1 MRLEEIIFLNYSK
14 LNETDLLIWKYITTN
29 KEYCSQISI
38 NELAEKC
45 NVSRTTITRFVKKLD
60 LKGFSEFKV
69 LLSWELEKVN
79 VIEDQSFGIACD
91 SIIKYVEDQKNK
103 DYDSLCKLLYESKMI
118 YVYGSGDIQN
128 VVAKQIK
135 RMFLSCQ
142 EIIYDFEGR
151 TFDDS
156 FYNIVNENDVM
167 ILISLSG
174 NNENVLNIAR
184 RLKLIGTKIISIT
197 EFKNSTLTNLSDESI
212 YISATNISFLQ
223 THPSYKLT
231 MLYFILIELLFI
243 KYSIYKR
250 HRMITEGIDCK
261 L

>member
-1 MRLEEIIFLNYSK
+1 MRLEEMIFFNYNK
-14 LNETDLLIWKYITTN
+14 LNDTDLLIWKYITAN
-29 KEYCSQISI
+29 KKHCSKMSI
-38 NELAEKC
+38 NELVMKC
-45 NVSRTTITRFVKKLD
+45 NVSRATITRFVKKLD

-69 LLSWELEKVN
+69 LLSWESEKVH
-79 VIEDQSFGIACD
+79 VIENQSFDIACN

-103 DYDSLCKLLYESKMI
+103 DYDALCKLLYESRTI
-118 YVYGSGDIQN
+118 YAYGSGDIQN

-156 FYNIVNENDVM
+156 FYNIVSKNDVM
-167 ILISLSG
+167 IIISLSG
-174 NNENVLNIAR
+174 ENENTLNIAR

-197 EFKNSTLTNLSDESI
+197 EFKNNTLTDLSDESI

-223 THPSYKLT
+223 MHPSYKLT

>member
-1 MRLEEIIFLNYSK
+1 MGLEEIIFLNYSK
-14 LNETDLLIWKYITTN
+14 LNETDLFIWKYITAN
-29 KEYCSQISI
+29 KKLCSKITI
-38 NELAEKC
+38 NELAAKC

-60 LKGFSEFKV
+60 LEGFSEFKV

-79 VIEDQSFGIACD
+79 VIEDQSFDIACN

-103 DYDSLCKLLYESKMI
+103 NYDVLCKLLYEAKII
-118 YVYGSGDIQN
+118 YAYGSGDIQN

-135 RMFLSCQ
+135 RMFLSCE

-151 TFDDS
+151 TFDES
-156 FYNIVNENDVM
+156 FYNIVSKNDVV

-174 NNENVLNIAR
+174 DNENIINIAR
-184 RLKLIGTKIISIT
+184 RLKLIGIKIISIT
-197 EFKNSTLTNLSDESI
+197 DLKNNTLTNLSDESI
-212 YISATNISFLQ
+212 YISATNISFLK

-243 KYSIYKR
+243 KYSTYKR
-250 HRMITEGIDCK
+250 HRMIKEGIDCK

>member
-1 MRLEEIIFLNYSK
+1 M
-14 LNETDLLIWKYITTN
+14 
-29 KEYCSQISI
+29 
-38 NELAEKC
+38 
-45 NVSRTTITRFVKKLD
+45 
-60 LKGFSEFKV
+60 LK
-69 LLSWELEKVN
+69 
-79 VIEDQSFGIACD
+79 I
-91 SIIKYVEDQKNK
+91 KNK
-103 DYDSLCKLLYESKMI
+103 DYDALCKLLYESRTI
-118 YVYGSGDIQN
+118 YAYGSGDIQN

-142 EIIYDFEGR
+142 EIIYDFEEEHLMIL
-151 TFDDS
+151 
-156 FYNIVNENDVM
+156 YNIVSKNDVM
-167 ILISLSG
+167 IIISLSG
-174 NNENVLNIAR
+174 ENENTLNIAR

-197 EFKNSTLTNLSDESI
+197 EFKNNTLTDLSDESI

-223 THPSYKLT
+223 MHPSYKLT